1 MIILTIYG
9 DPIPWKRPGL
19 NKRTGAVYDQQA
31 KEKEQCRWQISAQK
45 PQKILTVPV
54 EVNVVFYMKIPEST
68 SKAKRAQML
77 QGKIHHMVK
86 PDADNLSKHILDCM
100 TGLIYNDDAQIVDLH
115 AHKLYTDAPR
125 TVVHIRPLITDID
138 RSKDFYDSV

>member
-45 PQKILTVPV
+45 PTKPYPTPL
-54 EVNVVFYMKIPEST
+54 EVNVVFYMKIPVST
-68 SKAKRAQML
+68 SKAKTQQML
-77 QGKIHHMVK
+77 QGKINHMIK
-86 PDADNLSKHILDCM
+86 PDVDNCCKYILDCM
-100 TGLIYNDDAQIVDLH
+100 TGLIYEDDAQIVKLT
-115 AHKLYTDAPR
+115 ATKLYTDAPR
-125 TVVHIRPLITDID
+125 TVVHIRQIKFETD
-138 RSKDFYDSV
+138 KEYYDSI